1 MKSQSHA
8 DCCFAVDP
16 AEFRE
21 NVTITAF
28 FFFFFLTI
36 LLLFSFSPEG
46 RKALTSPS
54 LSWVEDMLDVL
65 LIFTSLLTSELMW
78 IDLYSQSLLVKNTG
92 PLCIMLHRMSGK
104 RAPECDRALSSLSS
118 PFSYCCSVER
128 GGLPEVLRAL
138 IHTGTRC
145 VRGPLIE
152 NLLDPPADPKRP
164 IKQTAAETRPPQRC
178 GVNTADTSTQPSVL
192 DRLIY

>member
-1 MKSQSHA
+1 MKTQSHA

-92 PLCIMLHRMSGK
+92 PPCITLHHIRRVSYVGYACTRMWSSSVVIIFSILLLLFGGAW
-104 RAPECDRALSSLSS
+104 RAAGGARSSNPHGHSMCEGSFNWKSVRSS
-118 PFSYCCSVER
+118 SWSEETDKANCC
-128 GGLPEVLRAL
+128 G
-138 IHTGTRC
+138 
-145 VRGPLIE
+145 
-152 NLLDPPADPKRP
+152 N
-164 IKQTAAETRPPQRC
+164 
-178 GVNTADTSTQPSVL
+178 
-192 DRLIY
+192 

>member
-1 MKSQSHA
+1 
-8 DCCFAVDP
+8 
-16 AEFRE
+16 
-21 NVTITAF
+21 
-28 FFFFFLTI
+28 
-36 LLLFSFSPEG
+36 
-46 RKALTSPS
+46 
-54 LSWVEDMLDVL
+54 
-65 LIFTSLLTSELMW
+65 
-78 IDLYSQSLLVKNTG
+78 
-92 PLCIMLHRMSGK
+92 MSGT

-128 GGLPEVLRAL
+128 GGLPEVLGAL

-192 DRLIY
+192 DRLIYWHSGHFSLLVDFQDCINYICNIFMKLIEKSIGMCCWTYVDIFHEWECIFFVSYFSVFESLCRCLWHFKCKYINKCRFN